1 MATTTDMAPN
11 RSASTTSTPRRSAAN
26 GARRASAASRAAAA
40 ASASRE
46 DELSDQISQLQS
58 DMKAIAQTLAGL
70 AEDKVNEAQSVAKRE
85 VKNVAK
91 AGQQAVEEAQ
101 DEFNQLERQIKDT
114 IREKPLTAVAGAI
127 ALGYILAIV
136 SR

>member
-11 RSASTTSTPRRSAAN
+11 RAASSTPRRSPAN
-26 GARRASAASRAAAA
+26 GARRASAAARAAAA
-40 ASASRE
+40 SSASRE
-46 DELSDQISQLQS
+46 DELGDQISQLQA

-70 AEDKVNEAQSVAKRE
+70 AEDKVSEAQSVAKRE

-91 AGQQAVEEAQ
+91 AGQNAIEDAQ

-114 IREKPLTAVAGAI
+114 IRDKPLTAVAGAI
-127 ALGYILAIV
+127 ALGYILAVV

>member
-11 RSASTTSTPRRSAAN
+11 RAASTTTPRRSAAN
-26 GARRASAASRAAAA
+26 GTRRSSAASRAAAA
-40 ASASRE
+40 SSRE
-46 DELSDQISQLQS
+46 DDLSDQISQLQS
-58 DMKAIAQTLAGL
+58 DMKAIADTLAGL
-70 AEDKVNEAQSVAKRE
+70 AGDKVSEAQSVAKRE

-91 AGQQAVEEAQ
+91 AGQNAIEEAQ

-114 IREKPLTAVAGAI
+114 IRDKPLTAVAGAI

>member
-11 RSASTTSTPRRSAAN
+11 RAASTTSRRSPAN
-26 GARRASAASRAAAA
+26 GARRASAAARAAA
-40 ASASRE
+40 ASAESRE
-46 DELSDQISQLQS
+46 DELGDQISQLQA
-58 DMKAIAQTLAGL
+58 DMKVIAQTLAGL

-85 VKNVAK
+85 VKNVTK
-91 AGQQAVEEAQ
+91 AGQNAIEDAQ

-127 ALGYILAIV
+127 ALGYILAVV

>member
-11 RSASTTSTPRRSAAN
+11 RAASTTSRRSPAN
-26 GARRASAASRAAAA
+26 GARRASAAARAAA
-40 ASASRE
+40 ASAESRE
-46 DELSDQISQLQS
+46 DELGDQISQLQA

-85 VKNVAK
+85 VKNVTK
-91 AGQQAVEEAQ
+91 AGQNAIEDAQ

-127 ALGYILAIV
+127 ALGYILAVV

>member
-11 RSASTTSTPRRSAAN
+11 RAASTTPRRSPAN
-26 GARRASAASRAAAA
+26 GARRASAAARAAAA
-40 ASASRE
+40 SAASRE
-46 DELSDQISQLQS
+46 DELGDQISQLQA

-91 AGQQAVEEAQ
+91 AGQDAIEDAQ

-127 ALGYILAIV
+127 ALGYILAVV

>member
-11 RSASTTSTPRRSAAN
+11 RAASSTPRRSPAN
-26 GARRASAASRAAAA
+26 GARRASAAARAAAA
-40 ASASRE
+40 SSASRE
-46 DELSDQISQLQS
+46 DELGDQISQLQA

-70 AEDKVNEAQSVAKRE
+70 AEDKVSEAQSVAKRE

-91 AGQQAVEEAQ
+91 AGQNAIEDAQ

-114 IREKPLTAVAGAI
+114 IREKPLTAVAGAL
-127 ALGYILAIV
+127 ALGYILAVV

>member
-1 MATTTDMAPN
+1 MATTPDMAPN
-11 RSASTTSTPRRSAAN
+11 RSASPTPRRAAAS
-26 GARRASAASRAAAA
+26 GTRRASAGSRAAA
-40 ASASRE
+40 SSRE
-46 DELSDQISQLQS
+46 DDLSEQISQLQA

-91 AGQQAVEEAQ
+91 AGQHAIEEAQ
-101 DEFNQLERQIKDT
+101 DEFGQLERQIKDT
-114 IREKPLTAVAGAI
+114 IRDKPLTAVAGAI
-127 ALGYILAIV
+127 ALGYILAVV

>member
-11 RSASTTSTPRRSAAN
+11 RSASPSPRRAAAT
-26 GARRASAASRAAAA
+26 GARRASAAARAAA
-40 ASASRE
+40 ASASSRE
-46 DELSDQISQLQS
+46 DELGEQISQLQA
-58 DMKAIAQTLAGL
+58 DMKAIAQTLAAL

-91 AGQQAVEEAQ
+91 AGQNAIEDAQ

-127 ALGYILAIV
+127 ALGYILAVV

>member
-1 MATTTDMAPN
+1 MATTPDMAPN
-11 RSASTTSTPRRSAAN
+11 RTATTTPRRAAAN
-26 GARRASAASRAAAA
+26 GTRRAAASRAAAA
-40 ASASRE
+40 SSRE
-46 DELSDQISQLQS
+46 DDLSEQISQLQS

-91 AGQQAVEEAQ
+91 AGQNAIEEAQ
-101 DEFNQLERQIKDT
+101 DEFGQLERQIKDT
-114 IREKPLTAVAGAI
+114 IRDKPLTAVAGAI
-127 ALGYILAIV
+127 ALGYILAVV

>member
-1 MATTTDMAPN
+1 MATTPDMAPN
-11 RSASTTSTPRRSAAN
+11 RSASPTPRRAAAS
-26 GARRASAASRAAAA
+26 GTRRASAGSRAAA
-40 ASASRE
+40 SSRE
-46 DELSDQISQLQS
+46 DDLSEQISQLQA

-91 AGQQAVEEAQ
+91 AGQHAIEEAQ
-101 DEFNQLERQIKDT
+101 DEFGQLERQIKDT
-114 IREKPLTAVAGAI
+114 IRDKPLTAVAGAI
-127 ALGYILAIV
+127 ALCYILAVV

>member
-11 RSASTTSTPRRSAAN
+11 RAASSTPRRSPAN
-26 GARRASAASRAAAA
+26 GARRASAAARAAAA
-40 ASASRE
+40 SSASRE
-46 DELSDQISQLQS
+46 DELGDQISQLQA

-70 AEDKVNEAQSVAKRE
+70 AEDKVSEAQSVAKRE

-91 AGQQAVEEAQ
+91 AGQNAIEDAQ

-127 ALGYILAIV
+127 ALGYILAVV

>member
-11 RSASTTSTPRRSAAN
+11 RSAAASTPRRAAAN
-26 GARRASAASRAAAA
+26 GTRRASAASRAAAA
-40 ASASRE
+40 ASSSRE

-58 DMKAIAQTLAGL
+58 DMQSIAKTLAGL

-91 AGQQAVEEAQ
+91 AGQNAIEEAQ

>member
-11 RSASTTSTPRRSAAN
+11 RSASTPTPRRSANGTRRSSTAN
-26 GARRASAASRAAAA
+26 RG
-40 ASASRE
+40 ASRE
-46 DELSDQISQLQS
+46 DDLSEQISQLQS
-58 DMKAIAQTLAGL
+58 DMKAIADTLAGL
-70 AEDKVNEAQSVAKRE
+70 AGDKVNEAQSMAKRE

-91 AGQQAVEEAQ
+91 AGQNAIEDAQ

-114 IREKPLTAVAGAI
+114 IRDKPLTAVAGAI
-127 ALGYILAIV
+127 ALGYILAVV